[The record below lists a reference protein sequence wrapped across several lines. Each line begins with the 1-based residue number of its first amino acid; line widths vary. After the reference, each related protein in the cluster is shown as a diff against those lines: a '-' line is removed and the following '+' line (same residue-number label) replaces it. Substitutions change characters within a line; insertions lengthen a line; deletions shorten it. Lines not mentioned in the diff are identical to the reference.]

1 VPIRTPLEAGGGC
14 FKAVAGSKKTK
25 PGRDIGVIC
34 GRIVRDSDTSA
45 T

>member
-1 VPIRTPLEAGGGC
+1 MPIRTSPVVRGRLS
-14 FKAVAGSKKTK
+14 KAVAGGQKTK
-25 PGRDIGVIC
+25 PGRDIGVLC